1 FRQIAI
7 YLAPVLPELATKAG
21 TLLQDPITS
30 FAQAQQPLVGT
41 QLAKFEHMMQRV
53 EEAKVALLFQAPEA
67 QPEPAATAAPAL
79 APAAPAAATAD
90 GPEAL
95 AKEPLAAEITID
107 DFQKVDLRIARIV
120 AAEHVPEAKKLLR
133 LTLSL
138 GGPEPRNVFA
148 GIKSAYA
155 PEQLVGRL
163 VVMVANLAPRKM
175 KFGMSEGMVIAAGT
189 DGEVFLLSPDSGAR
203 AGQRLH

>member
-1 FRQIAI
+1 MWGAVRARSRRAAGLVAGLAVTAIASPA
-7 YLAPVLPELATKAG
+7 LA
-21 TLLQDPITS
+21 
-30 FAQAQQPLVGT
+30 
-41 QLAKFEHMMQRV
+41 QLCHDHG
-53 EEAKVALLFQAPEA
+53 
-67 QPEPAATAAPAL
+67 L